1 MIMKNKRGQL
11 MDVFLVFTTVVFC
24 SIVMVLYLQ
33 SQTALTA
40 SLVSPV
46 GVLELNDRQ
55 MQFEQE
61 EYVALKGIYCGSE
74 DDSEVMKEK
83 FCSEFN
89 GFLNRDF
96 LLDDN
101 FPLAGMK
108 GITSGNLCDKVYTF
122 SDDDGDLTVVRG
134 GLGKRKLLKAPSDKG
149 IKFDV
154 LLEMVLAK
162 EYLLTEANCE

>member
-24 SIVMVLYLQ
+24 SIVMVVYLQ

-40 SLVSPV
+40 SLISPV
-46 GVLELNDRQ
+46 SVLELNDRQ

-74 DDSEVMKEK
+74 DDSEIMKKK

-89 GFLNRDF
+89 GFLTKDF

-101 FPLAGMK
+101 FPLAGMT
-108 GITSGNLCDKVYTF
+108 GMTSVNLCDKVYTF
-122 SDDDGDLTVVRG
+122 SDDGGDFKVERG
-134 GLGKRKLLKAPSDKG
+134 GLGKKVKLEAPEDGG
-149 IKFDV
+149 IKFDI
-154 LLEMVLAK
+154 LLEMTLDK
-162 EYLLTEANCE
+162 EYLLTEEGCE